1 MAQGLD
7 DDQLREAANEAGI
20 TPHALRQALAERD
33 DASLARLGPPGSGT
47 TQGAV
52 ALPQGE
58 AMAAVRKSIERNA
71 HRDGHA
77 QGADRY
83 DIVDEDEGLTYRIT
97 AQDGEDD
104 RLSLVRIDVDTSAGR
119 GALALAAAGT
129 AGVSLSVVAVGWLF
143 SWLTLTFAGVVLGVV
158 GGLWIARNALA
169 LTHARK
175 QGEAFA
181 AQALADAQGLASGD
195 RGDATP

>member
-1 MAQGLD
+1 MPQGLD
-7 DDQLREAANEAGI
+7 DEQLREAANEAGI
-20 TPHALRQALAERD
+20 SPQSLRQALAERD

-52 ALPQGE
+52 ALEQGE
-58 AMAAVRKSIERNA
+58 AMAAVRKSIERSS

-77 QGADRY
+77 QGDGRY
-83 DIVDEDEGLTYRIT
+83 DVVDEDEGLTYRIT
-97 AQDGEDD
+97 AQGEGEG
-104 RLSLVRIDVDTSAGR
+104 LSLVRIDVDTSAGR

-129 AGVSLSVVAVGWLF
+129 AGIALSVVAVGWLF
-143 SWLTLTFAGVVLGVV
+143 SWLTLTFVGVTLGVV

-169 LTHARK
+169 LAHARR

-181 AQALADAQGLASGD
+181 AQALSEAQSAASGD
-195 RGDATP
+195 RGDNA

>member
-1 MAQGLD
+1 MADGLSEE
-7 DDQLREAANEAGI
+7 QLREAANEAGI

-47 TQGAV
+47 VQGAV
-52 ALPQGE
+52 AMEQRE
-58 AMAAVRKSIERNA
+58 AMAAVRKSIERSS

-77 QGADRY
+77 QGDERY

-97 AQDGEDD
+97 ARGEGEG
-104 RLSLVRIDVDTSAGR
+104 LSLVRIDVDTTAGR

-143 SWLTLTFAGVVLGVV
+143 SWLTMTFAGVALGVI
-158 GGLWIARNALA
+158 GGLWIARNAMALA
-169 LTHARK
+169 HARK

-181 AQALADAQGLASGD
+181 AQALGEAQSAASGD
-195 RGDATP
+195 RGDVLP